1 MARTPH
7 LSVRIFLWLQGAL
20 IPDMT
25 PEILSYQSANFGHL
39 GHGVS
44 TGYAEPR
51 GTFDRMKSNP
61 QSKAVLNPA
70 CAGIGGVRPNEFHKI
85 SLDVFLVLLAT
96 TWNSKNLKVLK
107 RDNA

>member
-25 PEILSYQSANFGHL
+25 LEILSYQSANFGHR

-44 TGYAEPR
+44 TRYAEPR
-51 GTFDRMKSNP
+51 GTFDRMKLNP
-61 QSKAVLNPA
+61 QSKPVLNPA
-70 CAGIGGVRPNEFHKI
+70 CADIGRVRPNEFHRI
-85 SLDVFLVLLAT
+85 TLDFFLVLLAT
-96 TWNSKNLKVLK
+96 L
-107 RDNA
+107 

>member
-1 MARTPH
+1 MSLTAMARMPH

-51 GTFDRMKSNP
+51 GTFDRMKLNP
-61 QSKAVLNPA
+61 QSKPVLNTA

-85 SLDVFLVLLAT
+85 SLDFFLVLLAI
-96 TWNSKNLKVLK
+96 
-107 RDNA
+107 